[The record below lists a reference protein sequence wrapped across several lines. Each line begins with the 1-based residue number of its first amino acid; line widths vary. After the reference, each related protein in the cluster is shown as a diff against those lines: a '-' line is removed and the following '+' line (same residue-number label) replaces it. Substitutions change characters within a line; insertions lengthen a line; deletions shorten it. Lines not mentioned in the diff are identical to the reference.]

1 MVRQTNFFFGTAPE
15 WLPEKKNVFVFS
27 FSGAKSGRANLQE
40 WVLRIHGTRTDPGR
54 SMRSSST
61 GGSSGRGSQGQS
73 TSATL
78 SKASNGPPSSIS
90 NQKAITTPLAMLT
103 PTSAVVTIPAA
114 NESVVSIPVI
124 PGSGTTATWDPSGT
138 AAAKDGG
145 SNQGQVKGGHNMDVG
160 PRHDS
165 VLRSKTGKVQSVDVA
180 FCLMM
185 CFFCQHQPPARGR
198 LPILICSAACWL
210 TYECNFR
217 SLQRLRQCAHV
228 FSLHYGRPKVVN

>member
-1 MVRQTNFFFGTAPE
+1 MVAG
-15 WLPEKKNVFVFS
+15 KKKCFCIFL

-78 SKASNGPPSSIS
+78 SKASNGAPSSIS

-145 SNQGQVKGGHNMDVG
+145 SNQGQVKGGHNIALDVG

-180 FCLMM
+180 FCLDDV
-185 CFFCQHQPPARGR
+185 FLPA
-198 LPILICSAACWL
+198 SA
-210 TYECNFR
+210 TR
-217 SLQRLRQCAHV
+217 
-228 FSLHYGRPKVVN
+228 